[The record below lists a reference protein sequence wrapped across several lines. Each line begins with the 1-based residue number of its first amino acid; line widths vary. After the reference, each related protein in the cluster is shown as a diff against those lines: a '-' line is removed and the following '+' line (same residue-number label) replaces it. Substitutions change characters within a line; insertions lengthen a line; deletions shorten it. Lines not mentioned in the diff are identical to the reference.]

1 MKESIKARRL
11 RNWKAR
17 QIAEGYDVSKVNTLE
32 EAEHFFDKK
41 AEESK
46 AKTKKELL
54 EEALS
59 LGLELSNKLKNSE
72 IEEAINIKKAELQE
86 EEKEKTLKEITELE
100 VQSAINVNEVM
111 DTLTDGFAVGEEN
124 DGNVHVRPVVNGE
137 IIDTP
142 VEKIEI
148 PVEGE

>member
-17 QIAEGYDVSKVNTLE
+17 QIAEGYDVSKVNTLD

-54 EEALS
+54 EEALL

-72 IEEAINIKKAELQE
+72 IEEAINIKKTELLE
-86 EEKEKTLKEITELE
+86 EEKKKALEKTTELE
-100 VQSAINVNEVM
+100 VQSIINANEGEK
-111 DTLTDGFAVGEEN
+111 TSENASNEQNQEEN
-124 DGNVHVRPVVNGE
+124 APKTNEDDKE
-137 IIDTP
+137 T
-142 VEKIEI
+142 

>member
-1 MKESIKARRL
+1 MRESIKARRL
-11 RNWKAR
+11 RNWKVR

-41 AEESK
+41 TKEQK

-54 EEALS
+54 EEALL

-72 IEEAINIKKAELQE
+72 IEEAINIKKTELLE
-86 EEKEKTLKEITELE
+86 EEKKKALEKTTELE
-100 VQSAINVNEVM
+100 VQSIINANE
-111 DTLTDGFAVGEEN
+111 GEKTSEN
-124 DGNVHVRPVVNGE
+124 ASNEQNQEGNAPKTNE
-137 IIDTP
+137 DDKET
-142 VEKIEI
+142 

>member
-17 QIAEGYDVSKVNTLE
+17 QIAEGYDVSKVNTLD

-54 EEALS
+54 EEALL

-72 IEEAINIKKAELQE
+72 IEEAINIKKTELLE
-86 EEKEKTLKEITELE
+86 EEKKKALEKTTELE
-100 VQSAINVNEVM
+100 VQSIINANE
-111 DTLTDGFAVGEEN
+111 GEKTSEN
-124 DGNVHVRPVVNGE
+124 ASNEQNQEGNAPKTNE
-137 IIDTP
+137 DDKET
-142 VEKIEI
+142 